1 MERFQELLETRKD
14 QIDEQI
20 LDLILSFVDF
30 EEFKALILDAKREK
44 EMEEEK
50 KLGDMF
56 VIRGRQQR

>member
-30 EEFKALILDAKREK
+30 GEFKALILDAKREK

-50 KLGDMF
+50 KLVDMF